1 MHKLAKKSSPK
12 QLVVK
17 LKTVTFADA
26 PQLKLACVT
35 DETNLRTY

>member
-1 MHKLAKKSSPK
+1 MYKLAKKEVLK
-12 QLVVK
+12 HLVVE

-35 DETNLRTY
+35 DETSLRTY

>member
-1 MHKLAKKSSPK
+1 MYKLAKKRSPK

-35 DETNLRTY
+35 D